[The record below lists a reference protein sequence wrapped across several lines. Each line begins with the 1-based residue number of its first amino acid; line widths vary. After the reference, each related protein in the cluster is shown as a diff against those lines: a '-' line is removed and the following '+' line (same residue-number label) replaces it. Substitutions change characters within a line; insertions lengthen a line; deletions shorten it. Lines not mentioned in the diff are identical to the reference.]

1 MSKQEDIIA
10 GKLLGKTTT
19 HTVNFLIV
27 DKNLG
32 RNDHLVIYTDSDSKE
47 EKDYYLFKISDIWND
62 KQGLMA
68 TIKVLGHMP
77 KRPFKI
83 GSEVYLAKREQII
96 ETFGIDNPEEDSLH
110 FGTLLGYS
118 KYDVRLL
125 VKNFGRIFITGKSGS
140 GKSYTMGVLI
150 EEFLKKGIPI
160 VIFDRH
166 GEYSSLKISREISET
181 DEEIPN
187 EEPELEYWDISK
199 SSEPIEELPSIPSI
213 SEAEIPIEELEK
225 EKISPSEF
233 VEKII
238 EFADLNMNEGAD
250 VDIKYLFSLDATDL
264 VASNLCTII
273 NFRGLPLELQEVI
286 ANNILMKLYN
296 ASTSKQIQP
305 FYLFIDEAHLFAG
318 KKKTDISETVKI
330 FAQEGR
336 KFGANLVIST
346 QKPQLLDVTIRG
358 QAGTWI
364 IHQLT
369 DIRDVDITISS
380 AEDLGP
386 EYKEEIQRLDPGECI
401 ICGDAVKIAPLF
413 LKIRKRKTE
422 HGGIGFNPLDFL
434 SKETIED
441 LKKKRLKILE
451 AKSEGELVE
460 AESLFQKYFAG
471 KYIQKSA
478 KEIALLTKKI
488 EELDSEVKIWKD
500 KYKKQKEK
508 ANKATKLAEKALTEA
523 KRKL

>member
-10 GKLLGKTTT
+10 GKLIGKTTT
-19 HTVNFLIV
+19 HTVNLLIV
-27 DKNLG
+27 DKNVG
-32 RNDHLVIYTDSDSKE
+32 RNDHLVIYTDSDSNEDKN
-47 EKDYYLFKISDIWND
+47 YYLFKIIDIWND

-68 TIKVLGHMP
+68 TLKVLGHMP

-83 GSEVYLAKREQII
+83 GTEVYLAKKKQII
-96 ETFGIDNPEEDSLH
+96 ETLGIDNPEEESLY

-118 KYDVRLL
+118 KYDVCLL
-125 VKNFGRIFITGKSGS
+125 IKNFGRIFITGKSGS

-150 EEFLKKGIPI
+150 EEFLKKGIPV

-166 GEYSSLKISREISET
+166 GEYSSLKISREISES
-181 DEEIPN
+181 DEEMPD
-187 EEPELEYWDISK
+187 EDSEPEYWDISK
-199 SSEPIEELPSIPSI
+199 SSEPIEELPSITSD
-213 SEAEIPIEELEK
+213 SEMEIPIEELEK
-225 EKISPSEF
+225 EKINPSEF

-250 VDIKYLFSLDATDL
+250 VDIKYIFSLDATDL
-264 VASNLCTII
+264 VSSNLCTII

-286 ANNILMKLYN
+286 ANDILMKLYN

-318 KKKTDISETVKI
+318 KKKTDTSETVKL
-330 FAQEGR
+330 FSQEGR

-369 DIRDVDITISS
+369 DIRDVDITVSS

-434 SKETIED
+434 SKDTIED
-441 LKKKRLKILE
+441 IKKKRLKILE
-451 AKSEGELVE
+451 AKSEGELAE
-460 AESLFQKYFAG
+460 AENLFQKYFTG
-471 KYIQKSA
+471 KEIQKSA
-478 KEIALLTKKI
+478 KEIELLTKMI
-488 EELDSEVKIWKD
+488 EELDAEVKIWKD

-508 ANKATKLAEKALTEA
+508 ANKATKLAEEALIEA
-523 KRKL
+523 KRKS